1 MITRQLNTQ
10 LHAQLNRFPVLGIIG
25 PRQVGKT
32 TLVKSLANPSEKV
45 VYLDLELPSDR
56 AILRNPE
63 LFFKENMDKIIIL
76 DEIQLAPDLFPVMRS
91 IIDIRRKPGK
101 FIVTGSASPALLKQG
116 SETLAGRIIFNELHP
131 FSLVETGDL
140 DYRKLWLRGGFPTAY
155 QAKSHGAGFEWL
167 SNFLATYINRD
178 LPILGFTSSRIQV
191 GRLIQMLAGSQGS
204 ILNLSTYSKSLGVSV
219 PLVDKY
225 IDVLEETFLLRKLQA
240 YHANFKK
247 RIVKSPK
254 VYIRDTGLLHSL
266 LRVGSITELL
276 SHFLAGYS
284 WESFV
289 IQQIAAHLD
298 SRNQLFYYRTQD
310 GAEVDLV
317 ITKGDKPWVSMEIKL
332 TDSPVLTKGNY
343 IALADIKSKH
353 NLIVTPSSKSYSFDK
368 NIQVTNINE
377 LLLRLGDLNL
387 FY

>member
-10 LHAQLNRFPVLGIIG
+10 LHAQLSRFPVLGIIG

-56 AILRNPE
+56 TVLRNPE

-343 IALADIKSKH
+343 IALADIKAKH